1 LATLSDKKLVISCNN
16 GHKQHCQELFERYD
30 KRIKKYFIFKVGNE
44 NVAEDLAQKTLL
56 KAWTGLKGFKFKST
70 FKTWLYR
77 IARYR
82 FIDYLRE
89 QAKIRNNPSIPIGD
103 VDSGVD
109 IPETDNDNLTIDPQN
124 KLLENEKK
132 TLLHVAI
139 NKLSPDHKEVILL
152 HLEGFSYSEIAEITE
167 EKMGTVSSQIH
178 YAKKKIE
185 KILMPYILKE

>member
-1 LATLSDKKLVISCNN
+1 MATLSDKKLVISCNN
-16 GHKQHCQELFERYD
+16 GHKQHCQELFKRND

-56 KAWTGLKGFKFKST
+56 KAWGGLKGFKFESP
-70 FKTWLYR
+70 FKAWLYQ
-77 IARYR
+77 IARYT

-89 QAKIRNNPSIPIGD
+89 RAKIRNKSSIPIGD
-103 VDSGVD
+103 GDSDVD
-109 IPETDNDNLTIDPQN
+109 IPETDNDNLPIDPQT

-132 TLLHVAI
+132 TLLHIAI

-178 YAKKKIE
+178 YAKKKIK